1 MFEWAWPWAF
11 VLLPLPWLAARL
23 LPPAIGGGAALRL
36 PHAHLF
42 DASTAESARMRRSAW
57 KLLPWLGW
65 VLLITAT
72 ARPQWLGEITDVP
85 RTGRD
90 LLLTVDVSGSMR
102 IPDMELGGQA
112 ATRFQAVQ
120 AILGDFI
127 TRREGDRIG
136 LVLFG
141 TRAYL
146 LTPLTY
152 DLKTVRTQLME
163 SDIGLAGAEKTAIGD
178 AIGLAVKRLR
188 ERPADQRV
196 VVLLTDGV
204 NTGGE
209 LEPRK
214 AADLAKE
221 NGLRLYTVGIGAES
235 MRVDDFF
242 GSRTVN
248 PSADLDTKLLTE
260 IAQETGG
267 KFFRARDTKELSGIY
282 REIDKLEPS
291 AAQGERYRPV
301 SEWFVLP
308 LSLALLAAFLS
319 ALAPQISMVL
329 ARRAAVTS

>member
-11 VLLPLPWLAARL
+11 VLLPLPWLVARL
-23 LPPAIGGGAALRL
+23 LPPAAGGGAALRL

-42 DASTAESARMRRSAW
+42 GASVAGAARARRGVR
-57 KLLPWLGW
+57 KFLPWLGW
-65 VLLITAT
+65 LLLVTAA
-72 ARPQWLGEITDVP
+72 ARPQWLGDITDVP

-102 IPDMELGGQA
+102 TPDMELGGQA

-127 TRREGDRIG
+127 TRREGDRLG

-163 SDIGLAGAEKTAIGD
+163 SDIGLAGADKTAIGD

-221 NGLRLYTVGIGAES
+221 NGLRLYTIGIGAES

-242 GSRTVN
+242 GSRMVN
-248 PSADLDTKLLTE
+248 PSADLDEKLLDD
-260 IAQETGG
+260 IARETGG
-267 KFFRARDTKELSGIY
+267 KFFRARDTKELAGIY

-301 SEWFVLP
+301 NEWFVLP

-319 ALAPQISMVL
+319 TLVPLLPVGF
-329 ARRAAVTS
+329 ARRAPVTP